1 MPFAI
6 TEHAKKRLVERGI
19 RDPNN
24 ARMRSVSKKMRGKI
38 RAACKK
44 KGYDPCRYVY
54 FLSGTRTVYVT
65 VCKDVGSYVLITAFE
80 LETVPVT

>member
-1 MPFAI
+1 MTFEL
-6 TEHAKKRLVERGI
+6 THHARQRLTERGI
-19 RDPNN
+19 RDPNT

-44 KGYDPCRYVY
+44 KGYDPSKYVY

-80 LETVPVT
+80 LDTVPVT